1 MPPLDFQ
8 VYPDWLDA
16 LMYPR
21 YDRATRRPVG
31 EYTSCAQSVG
41 FTQVKAEP
49 TRLADDQYLDTIWP
63 LLNKRIKRAGRE
75 DVRVIE
81 FTLAARKN

>member
-31 EYTSCAQSVG
+31 EYTACAQSVG